1 MNELL
6 ECLSTRG
13 LTCATAESCT
23 GGLVAACI
31 TETAGISKVF
41 LGGAVTYT
49 NEMKRRLLGVNMET
63 LEHFSAV
70 SPQTAA
76 EMAAGI
82 RSRTGADIGVSVTGN
97 AGPQASEGKPV
108 GMVFIGIDSPWH
120 SVVTEMQLS
129 GSREDIRCA
138 AATEA
143 LKQIVLTARQKP

>member
-49 NEMKRRLLGVNMET
+49 NEMKRRLLGVNTET

-76 EMAAGI
+76 EMA
-82 RSRTGADIGVSVTGN
+82 
-97 AGPQASEGKPV
+97 
-108 GMVFIGIDSPWH
+108 
-120 SVVTEMQLS
+120 
-129 GSREDIRCA
+129 
-138 AATEA
+138 
-143 LKQIVLTARQKP
+143 